1 MAVDPDKKGCRTTA
15 CKKFF
20 TRAMKDLCAR
30 AGIRYMSPHKGRYGY
45 IHKWMETVETME
57 ERQAVANNSL
67 HTLAVL
73 ENVYSRMSGT
83 KTKSVMRRLAIKQ
96 NSEISEKRRIN
107 KEIFMSNC
115 SKWDYLEIDQNSCWI
130 NKRNSKLF
138 IKNIFIYICDFTR
151 KIEYQ

>member
-1 MAVDPDKKGCRTTA
+1 MCKSGNKIYVSAQRT
-15 CKKFF
+15 
-20 TRAMKDLCAR
+20 L
-30 AGIRYMSPHKGRYGY
+30 GY
-45 IHKWMETVETME
+45 IHKWMEKVETME
-57 ERQAVANNSL
+57 EWQAVANNSL

-83 KTKSVMRRLAIKQ
+83 EAKSVMRRLAIKQ